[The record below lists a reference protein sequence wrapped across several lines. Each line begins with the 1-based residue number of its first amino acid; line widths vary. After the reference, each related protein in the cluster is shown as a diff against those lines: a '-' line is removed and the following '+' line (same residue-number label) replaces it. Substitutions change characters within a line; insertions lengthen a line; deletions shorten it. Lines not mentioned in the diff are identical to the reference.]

1 MSWLWGGSCP
11 DLARAW
17 PNLGVINHWGLR
29 FQSSALCWACPAL
42 PSFSS
47 PFLEHLEG
55 SRDPDLPPFDT
66 TICIWLFETSLALPQ
81 PEVRALGP
89 SSCSQHLQPSWPW
102 VPRVLRIP
110 ELVLASITEPS
121 PSSPCIPGAV
131 KLQEH
136 PEQDGFA
143 SHGEGSHPK
152 RSVRDRSALGRQ

>member
-89 SSCSQHLQPSWPW
+89 QFLLSAFAA
-102 VPRVLRIP
+102 
-110 ELVLASITEPS
+110 EL
-121 PSSPCIPGAV
+121 
-131 KLQEH
+131 
-136 PEQDGFA
+136 
-143 SHGEGSHPK
+143 
-152 RSVRDRSALGRQ
+152 ALGAQSAQNPRAGAGIHH